1 MMGTGMPEPA
11 APLNTL
17 VHKLALLADLDEED
31 RLALR
36 RLPCS
41 VASVRTGHHLVRE
54 GAAPTDCCLLVDGY
68 ACRYKVTAGGGRQ
81 IVSFHMRGDILDLQ
95 HLLLSQADHHVQAF
109 TAATV
114 AWIPNA
120 ALHAVARGRPRIG
133 DALWKDT
140 LIDASIFR
148 EWVLN
153 VGRRDAKA
161 RIAHMLCEFLVR
173 CEAAGLGSA
182 ERIDLPMTQEH
193 IADATGLTSVH
204 VNRMLRAL
212 EEDGV
217 IHRRG
222 REMRVRDWELM
233 KRVADF
239 DPVYLHSAAA

>member
-1 MMGTGMPEPA
+1 MSEPA
-11 APLNTL
+11 APLDTL
-17 VHKLALLADLDEED
+17 IHKLAQLSDLDQED
-31 RLALR
+31 RLVLG

-41 VASVRTGHHLVRE
+41 LASVRAGQHLVRE
-54 GAAPTDCCLLVDGY
+54 GATPTDCCLLVDGY
-68 ACRYKVTAGGGRQ
+68 ACRYKVTADGGRQ

-95 HLLLSQADHHVQAF
+95 HLLLSKADHHVQTI

-114 AWIPNA
+114 AWVPKA
-120 ALHAVARGRPRIG
+120 AMHAVARERPAIG

-161 RIAHMLCEFLVR
+161 RIAHMLCEFLLR

-182 ERIDLPMTQEH
+182 ERFDLPMTQEH

-217 IHRRG
+217 IKRHG
-222 REMRVRDWELM
+222 REIRVGDWDLM